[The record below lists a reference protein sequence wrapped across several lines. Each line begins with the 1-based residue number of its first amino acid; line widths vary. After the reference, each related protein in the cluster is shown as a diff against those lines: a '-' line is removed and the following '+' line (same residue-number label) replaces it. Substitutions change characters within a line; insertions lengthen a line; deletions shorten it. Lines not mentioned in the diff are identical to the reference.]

1 MYSYIEIRLQTYT
14 DSNHKFSTK
23 KKRRGKSW
31 GWANNTNLA
40 CVSMNLAPLAATTI
54 SQASAISNPAV
65 TANPPMA
72 PIMGLRAR
80 SIWATGSDSKS
91 FTSPLKTSSAD
102 VKSTPEQKA
111 RPDPDRIMTRTE
123 SSRSR
128 DLNAWAMSVIIDL
141 VNEFSDFGRFI
152 VTYAI
157 PFGSRFTSISFS
169 DSYRSIFIF
178 LGVSKWYGDD
188 HWWGWDF
195 GFGFLFFLGLMW
207 FVIGMRVGL
216 STTTKT
222 LSSIFVVHL

>member
-1 MYSYIEIRLQTYT
+1 
-14 DSNHKFSTK
+14 
-23 KKRRGKSW
+23 
-31 GWANNTNLA
+31 
-40 CVSMNLAPLAATTI
+40 MNLAPLAATTI

-169 DSYRSIFIF
+169 DSYRSIFFFF
-178 LGVSKWYGDD
+178 LGVSKWYGDG
-188 HWWGWDF
+188 H
-195 GFGFLFFLGLMW
+195 
-207 FVIGMRVGL
+207 
-216 STTTKT
+216 
-222 LSSIFVVHL
+222 